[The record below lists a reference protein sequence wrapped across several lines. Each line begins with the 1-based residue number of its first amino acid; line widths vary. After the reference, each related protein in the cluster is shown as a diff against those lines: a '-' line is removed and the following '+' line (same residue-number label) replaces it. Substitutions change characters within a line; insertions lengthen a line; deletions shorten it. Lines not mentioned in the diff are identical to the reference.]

1 MGKRFRSFSFQNEEE
16 EEDGNI
22 LLKNLKEMEESN
34 LLNVIRLGD
43 DDIC

>member
-34 LLNVIRLGD
+34 LLNVIRPGD
-43 DDIC
+43 NDIC